1 MRKTYALA
9 LCLLILAPVALA
21 QNAPPASAGGVV
33 NVNTATPEQLQLLPR
48 IGPALAGR
56 IVEARPIADLAALDA
71 VKGMG
76 PAMLELLT
84 PLVTFEGPTTLTEKV
99 KAPSKTKP
107 QQSENV
113 K

>member
-9 LCLLILAPVALA
+9 LILAFAPVALA
-21 QNAPPASAGGVV
+21 QDAPPASVGGVV

-56 IVEARPIADLAALDA
+56 IVEARPIADMNALDN
-71 VKGMG
+71 VKGIG
-76 PAMLELLT
+76 EATLALLR
-84 PLVTFEGPTTLTEKV
+84 PLVTFDGPTTLESKV
-99 KAPSKTKP
+99 KAPSKKP
-107 QQSENV
+107 LQSDNA